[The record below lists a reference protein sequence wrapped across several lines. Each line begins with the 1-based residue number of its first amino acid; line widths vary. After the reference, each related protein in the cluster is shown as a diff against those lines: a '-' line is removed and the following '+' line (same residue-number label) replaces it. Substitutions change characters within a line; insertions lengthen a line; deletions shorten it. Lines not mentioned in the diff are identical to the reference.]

1 MQTDGE
7 TVTDF
12 ISLASKITADSDR
25 SHEIKILLLFGR
37 KAMTNLDSV
46 LKSRD
51 ITLPTH
57 FGSTVAQMV
66 KNLPAVTFCH
76 PLLLLPSVF
85 LSTRG
90 FSSESALCIRWPKY
104 WSFNFSISPS
114 NEYWGLIS
122 FRIDWFD
129 ILEVQGTLKSLLQHH
144 SLKASV
150 LWHSAFFWSNS
161 HIYMTTGKKHSFD
174 NMEFLSAK
182 WYLSFLIYCLSL
194 S

>member
-1 MQTDGE
+1 MDCSMPVFPVLCHLSEFAQTHGHQ
-7 TVTDF
+7 V
-12 ISLASKITADSDR
+12 SDAIQP
-25 SHEIKILLLFGR
+25 S
-37 KAMTNLDSV
+37 
-46 LKSRD
+46 
-51 ITLPTH
+51 
-57 FGSTVAQMV
+57 
-66 KNLPAVTFCH
+66 H
-76 PLLLLPSVF
+76 PLSSPSPPAF
-85 LSTRG
+85 SLSQHQG
-90 FSSESALCIRWPKY
+90 LFSESALHIRWPGY
-104 WSFNFSISPS
+104 WKFTFSISPS

-122 FRIDWFD
+122 FRIGWFD
-129 ILEVQGTLKSLLQHH
+129 LLAVQGTLKNLLQHH